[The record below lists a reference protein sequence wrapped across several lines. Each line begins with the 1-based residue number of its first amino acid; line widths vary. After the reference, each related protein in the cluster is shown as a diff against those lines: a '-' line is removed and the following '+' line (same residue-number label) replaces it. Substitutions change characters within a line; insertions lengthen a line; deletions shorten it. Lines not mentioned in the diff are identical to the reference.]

1 MQTQAQIADMSRGA
15 AIKSRSRR
23 NERPDAAGV
32 DWRSHFSHYLGRPLL
47 QAGPIVFGGCVVSL
61 LFVAW
66 LNRDEGHLTA
76 ESGAGYWL
84 GIVGA
89 VIMLMLVAY
98 PFRKRLRILNRVGR
112 VSSWFRLHM
121 VFGII
126 GPTLVILHTNF
137 NLGSLNSRLALLT
150 MLIVVTSGIIGRYLY
165 AKVHRGLY
173 GQQAELRD
181 ILADIAALK
190 TSLGQEIAG
199 LPALVQRLESHA
211 ERVAA
216 KRGFAGAFISGPRT
230 ALARRSIARGIESAI
245 AASPAWRSIPRRQ
258 RRAYV
263 REINQRLR
271 LFFAAVR
278 KAERLALFEWLFSM
292 WHHLHLPLFVMLAV
306 SVVIHIVAVHRY

>member
-1 MQTQAQIADMSRGA
+1 MSRGA